1 MIQDTPAPTGRRDRI
16 LTAALD
22 VVAEEGAI
30 RVTYRR
36 IAAAAGVPLGSVTY
50 YFDDLN
56 QLLTEAF
63 TRLAETVSAHY
74 RAQLEAA
81 RTPEEARDAVVD
93 IMSGTLWTSE
103 RDPLLTFELYAFA
116 ARTPELRTVLNS
128 WMRASRDALARHF
141 DPLTARALDA
151 LVEGFTLHN
160 FFDHTPLGRDDIAS
174 VVQALLER
182 DRGISDGKK

>member
-1 MIQDTPAPTGRRDRI
+1 MTSPGTTSRRDLI
-16 LTAALD
+16 LAAALD

-81 RTPEEARDAVVD
+81 RTAEEARDAVVD
-93 IMSGTLWTSE
+93 IMSGTLWTSD

-116 ARTPELRTVLNS
+116 ARAPELRTVLNS

-160 FFDHTPLGRDDIAS
+160 FFDDTPIGRDDIAEI
-174 VVQALLER
+174 VQAVLER
-182 DRGISDGKK
+182 GRGFPEGKN